1 MQLEILHLSDIQS
14 DIPIKSEHFTGTL
27 TPPDADIS
35 LNTIITFENR
45 HKIKV
50 VNSKLFVTKVFY
62 LSKTE

>member
-1 MQLEILHLSDIQS
+1 MLGFALLKLRESNA
-14 DIPIKSEHFTGTL
+14 GTL

-50 VNSKLFVTKVFY
+50 VNSMLFVTKVFY